1 MKKIIIA
8 AFAIMLL
15 ASTAMAADNLDRCYY
30 SMDNNG
36 DSVLSNEE
44 FKVAL
49 PNSDKA
55 FIAAD
60 VDKSG
65 DLNHD
70 EWESYKKTIG
80 IEENHG

>member
-1 MKKIIIA
+1 MKKVIIA
-8 AFAIMLL
+8 VFAIMML

-36 DSVLSNEE
+36 DSVLSKEE
-44 FKVAL
+44 FKKAL
-49 PNSDKA
+49 PESDKA
-55 FIAAD
+55 FSAAD

-65 DLNHD
+65 DLDHD
-70 EWESYKKTIG
+70 EWESYKKSIG